1 MEPMDVSTKA
11 YQVIDRPVK
20 AMGNSGGIY
29 LPKEWIGKQ
38 VKVLL
43 IEPIEK
49 RKGTQVRTVA
59 IFLVSKQ

>member
-1 MEPMDVSTKA
+1 MDPMEVTTKA

-43 IEPIEK
+43 IESIEK
-49 RKGTQVRTVA
+49 SGDNQ
-59 IFLVSKQ
+59 Q

>member
-1 MEPMDVSTKA
+1 
-11 YQVIDRPVK
+11 VIDRPVK

-49 RKGTQVRTVA
+49 SGDNPQ
-59 IFLVSKQ
+59 